1 MSADPNYA
9 GVPSAEA
16 AQMLNDFWPNAI
28 QQIRNLTNVCFIVV
42 LWKLE
47 YQLARGVVARS
58 ADVFLFSFFTVLVCY
73 FCWIYLV
80 KKSVM
85 VLGYGYGSWRI

>member
-1 MSADPNYA
+1 MYWLSWADLDLIKMSADPNYA

-42 LWKLE
+42 LWKLK

-58 ADVFLFSFFTVLVCY
+58 ADVF
-73 FCWIYLV
+73 
-80 KKSVM
+80 
-85 VLGYGYGSWRI
+85 

>member
-42 LWKLE
+42 LWKLK
-47 YQLARGVVARS
+47 YQLASFFFARS
-58 ADVFLFSFFTVLVCY
+58 ADVFEFFFYTVLACY

-85 VLGYGYGSWRI
+85 VLGYGYGSSRI